1 MSYRREFTIEKSPA
15 ETRTFTLPF
24 ETEDPT
30 LLDPVLSEVVVT
42 AQDDFTGNDVTSV
55 ILDDSVTSFAGKEAT
70 FRVRNGVSGRN
81 YKISVAVRLADGDIW
96 IADGTLK
103 VSDS

>member
-1 MSYRREFTIEKSPA
+1 MSYRREFTIEKSPS
-15 ETRTFTLPF
+15 EVRTFTVAF

-30 LLDPVLSEVVVT
+30 LPDPVLVDVVIT
-42 AQDDFTGNDVTSV
+42 AHDDANGNDVTGV
-55 ILDDSVTSFAGKEAT
+55 IVDDTATAFAGKEAT
-70 FRVRNGVSGRN
+70 FRVRNGTSGKR
-81 YKISVAVRLADGDIW
+81 YKISVAAALTDGDIW